1 MDRENFERLVII
13 AFQTLPDEFLSRLQN
28 VAVVVEESPTNS
40 QLRSAGITDSQT
52 LLGLYEGVPQ
62 TRRGSHYGLVLPD
75 KITLFRK
82 PIEAGCRNDDEIGVL
97 IENVVKHEIAHHF
110 GISDARLEQ
119 IERGG
124 V

>member
-1 MDRENFERLVII
+1 MDRESFEKLV
-13 AFQTLPDEFLSRLQN
+13 ARAVQTLPGEFLSRLQN
-28 VAVVVEESPTNS
+28 VAVVVEDSPTDS
-40 QLRSAGITDSQT
+40 QLRRAGIRDSGT

-62 TRRGSHYGLVLPD
+62 TKRGSHYGLVLPD

-82 PIEAGCRNDDEIGVL
+82 PIEAGCRNDDEIRTA

-119 IERGG
+119 IERGE

>member
-1 MDRENFERLVII
+1 MDRENFERLVTI
-13 AFQTLPDEFLSRLQN
+13 AVQTLPDEFLSRLQN
-28 VAVVVEESPTNS
+28 VALVVEDSPTTS
-40 QLRSAGITDSQT
+40 QLRRAGISDSRT

-62 TRRGSHYGLVLPD
+62 TKRGSHYGLVLPD
-75 KITLFRK
+75 EITLFQK
-82 PIEAGCRNDDEIGVL
+82 PIEASCGNDDEIGVM

-119 IERGG
+119 IEREG